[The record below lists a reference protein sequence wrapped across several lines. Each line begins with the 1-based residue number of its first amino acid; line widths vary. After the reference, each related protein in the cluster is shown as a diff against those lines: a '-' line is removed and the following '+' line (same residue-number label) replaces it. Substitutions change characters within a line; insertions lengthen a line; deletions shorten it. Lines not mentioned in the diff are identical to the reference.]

1 MNQNLKMI
9 LFVVILGTITSILL
23 IGMDLITK
31 DRIIANEQA
40 LLKSAV
46 LSANEVSFTFTNIHD
61 IFAEEVEVIES
72 DGLTIYLHKESG
84 NISYVFEGGGVW
96 GPIIGMITLEP
107 DFETIVAITILQQE
121 ETPGLGGI
129 VADPLYLANFVGIKM
144 VPTIEIN
151 KDPAANKP
159 NEVDAITGATRTSS
173 SFETILNENYTMYL
187 DAWNSY
193 NE

>member
-1 MNQNLKMI
+1 
-9 LFVVILGTITSILL
+9 
-23 IGMDLITK
+23 MDLLTK
-31 DRIIANEQA
+31 DRIIANEEA

-46 LSANEVSFTFTNIHD
+46 LNANSVSFTFTNIHD
-61 IFAEEVEVIES
+61 VFAEEVEIIES
-72 DGLTIYLHKESG
+72 EGLTLYLHKESG
-84 NISYVFEGGGVW
+84 NVSYVFEGGGVW
-96 GPIIGMITLEP
+96 GPIIGMITLAP
-107 DFETIVAITILQQE
+107 DFETIVQITILQQE

-144 VPTIEIN
+144 VPTIEIR
-151 KDPAANKP
+151 KDPAPNKV

-173 SFETILNENYTMYL
+173 SFEIILNDNYSLYL

>member
-1 MNQNLKMI
+1 MNQNMKMI

-23 IGMDLITK
+23 IGMDILTK

-46 LSANEVSFTFTNIHD
+46 LNANEVSFTFTNIHD
-61 IFAEEVEVIES
+61 VFDEEVEVIES
-72 DGLTIYLHKESG
+72 EGLTIYLHKESG
-84 NISYVFEGGGVW
+84 NISYVFDGGGVW

-129 VADPLYLANFVGIKM
+129 VADPLFLANFVGIKM

-151 KDPAANKP
+151 KDPAPNKP
-159 NEVDAITGATRTSS
+159 NEVDAITGATRTSD

>member
-1 MNQNLKMI
+1 MNQNIKMI
-9 LFVVILGTITSILL
+9 LFVVILGTITSVLL
-23 IGMDLITK
+23 IGMDILTK
-31 DRIIANEQA
+31 DRIIANEEA

-46 LSANEVSFTFTNIHD
+46 LNANEVSYTFTNIHD

-72 DGLTIYLHKESG
+72 EGLTLYLHTESG
-84 NISYVFEGGGVW
+84 NVSYVFEGGGVW
-96 GPIIGMITLEP
+96 GPIIGMITLAP
-107 DFETIVAITILQQE
+107 DFETIVQITILQQE

-151 KDPAANKP
+151 KDPAPNKE

-173 SFETILNENYTMYL
+173 SFERILNDNYTLHL

>member
-1 MNQNLKMI
+1 MNQNIKMI
-9 LFVVILGTITSILL
+9 FFVIILGAITSVLL

-31 DRIIANEQA
+31 DRIIANEEA

-46 LSANEVSFTFTNIHD
+46 LNANEVSYSFTNIHD
-61 IFAEEVEVIES
+61 IFAEEVEVVES
-72 DGLTIYLHKESG
+72 KGLTLYIHTASG
-84 NISYVFEGGGVW
+84 NVSYVFEGGGVW
-96 GPIIGMITLEP
+96 GPIIGMITLAP
-107 DFETIVAITILQQE
+107 DFETIVQITILQQE

-129 VADPLYLANFVGIKM
+129 VADPLYLANFVGIVM

-151 KDPAANKP
+151 KDPATNKP

-173 SFETILNENYTMYL
+173 SFETILNDNYVLYL